1 MGVSLWIKTLGTISG
16 MVGPGSGNVW
26 ERRQY
31 LMSKT
36 RLTAFLAV
44 FLVAIASFV
53 VAGCGSSSSTTTGSE
68 TTAETSEGGGEE
80 AAGGGGE
87 EAASGGGEKLT
98 VGSDIPYPPFEFG
111 KPGSY
116 TGFDVDLMDA
126 IGEEIG
132 REPEFIKSSFETI
145 FRDVAQGK
153 FEAVMSAAT
162 ITEEREKVVSF
173 SLPYYLSE
181 QAIVVAEGSSI
192 KGLADLKGKIVA
204 AQQGTTGLELG
215 KEKAEAAELRPYP
228 EGPTAINALK
238 AGTVEAVIIDDPV
251 AVKATEELS
260 GIEIAEKVETDETY
274 GIAFAKGSTE
284 LLEQINEGLKKTIE
298 NGKYAKVYEKWFHEA
313 PPLPGL
319 EKAIK
324 EAESK

>member
-1 MGVSLWIKTLGTISG
+1 MLL
-16 MVGPGSGNVW
+16 VG
-26 ERRQY
+26 
-31 LMSKT
+31 
-36 RLTAFLAV
+36 LAA
-44 FLVAIASFV
+44 LV
-53 VAGCGSSSSTTTGSE
+53 VAGCGGGGSSSSPE
-68 TTAETSEGGGEE
+68 TTASEESAESGGASGES
-80 AAGGGGE
+80 AGSE
-87 EAASGGGEKLT
+87 EESSGGGEKLT

-116 TGFDVDLMDA
+116 SGFDVNLMEA

-192 KGLADLKGKIVA
+192 KGLPDLKGKIVA
-204 AQQGTTGLELG
+204 AQQGTTGLALG
-215 KEKAEAAELRPYP
+215 KEKAEASELRPYP

-274 GIAFAKGSTE
+274 GIAVAKGSTE

-298 NGKYAKVYEKWFHEA
+298 NGKYAKVYEKWFHQA
-313 PPLPGL
+313 PPLEGL